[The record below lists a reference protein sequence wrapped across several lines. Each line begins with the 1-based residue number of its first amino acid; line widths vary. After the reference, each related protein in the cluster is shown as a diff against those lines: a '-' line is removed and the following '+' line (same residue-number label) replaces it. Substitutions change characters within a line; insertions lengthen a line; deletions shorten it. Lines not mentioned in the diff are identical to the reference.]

1 MKKAIV
7 GIGVFA
13 IIIGILLVALP
24 FDYVPKTTSEAY
36 QVPKSTVIIGS
47 GWMPPIAFP
56 TTDMS
61 KGTSLTAGDSLNI
74 QVNVTSG
81 KGINFY
87 VNNGSLGSVY
97 PYGITQ
103 LAYPNVTTINKDW
116 IVRVNS
122 SYAFVF
128 NSTSLFTYN
137 DVTLLVTKHW
147 NETAYRDIT
156 QNVRL
161 LPFEAFYV
169 GILTALSSLA
179 LMIYV
184 IIRPKNR
191 KTTH

>member
-103 LAYPNVTTINKDW
+103 LAYPNVTTISKDW
-116 IVRVNS
+116 IVPVNS

-128 NSTSLFTYN
+128 NSTSQFTYN
-137 DVTLLVTKHW
+137 DATLLVTKHW

-161 LPFEAFYV
+161 LPFQVIYV
-169 GILTALSSLA
+169 GVVFALSGLA
-179 LMIYV
+179 ITTYG
-184 IIRPKNR
+184 IITLKKRR
-191 KTTH
+191 TD